1 MKTGII
7 GKPNVG
13 KSTFFKALTLAEAEI
28 ANYPFTTIK
37 PNMGM
42 GYVRVECACR
52 ELNIT
57 CKPRNSLC
65 IKKNRFVPCE
75 VIDVAGLVPEAH
87 TGKGLG
93 NQFLDDLRNADVL
106 IHIIDISGKTNEKG
120 EPDEKHDPEKDI
132 IFLENEIN
140 LWFCGIIKRNWSKV
154 SAKIKYE
161 RKDMIKELTE
171 ILSGLSVTETQ
182 IKTALGDHE
191 IVADE
196 DLQDFSLKLRK
207 ISKPIIL
214 AANKIDADADK
225 NFDRLKV
232 KYDLTPVFAEAELA
246 LKLASKAGVIDYMPG
261 DDDFLILKP
270 LDEKKTGALEFIR
283 KFMHAYGGTGVQKVL
298 NRALFEVLDQI
309 VVYPVEDEHK
319 FSDSKG
325 NILPD
330 AYLMHRGSKTID
342 LAFKVHTEIGSK
354 FITAVNCKTN
364 MKVGRDHVLENGDV
378 IKIVSGR

>member
-37 PNMGM
+37 PNTGM
-42 GYVRVECACR
+42 GYVRVECACKK
-52 ELNIT
+52 LNLT
-57 CKPRNSLC
+57 CNPRNSIC

-120 EPDEKHDPEKDI
+120 EPDENHDPEKDI

-140 LWFCGIIKRNWSKV
+140 LWFYGVIKKNWSKI
-154 SAKIKYE
+154 SAKVKYE
-161 RKDMIKELTE
+161 KKDIIKELTE
-171 ILSGLSVTETQ
+171 VLSGLSITETQ
-182 IKTALGDHE
+182 IKTALGDNE
-191 IVADE
+191 IISDD
-196 DLQDFSLKLRK
+196 DLQDFSLKLRN

-214 AANKIDADADK
+214 AANKIDADANK
-225 NFDRLKV
+225 NFTRLKD
-232 KYDLTPVFAEAELA
+232 KYNLTPVFAEAELA
-246 LKLASKAGVIDYMPG
+246 LKLASKTGAIDYLPG
-261 DDDFLILKP
+261 DEDFSILKP
-270 LDEKKTGALEFIR
+270 MNRKKMEALEFIR
-283 KFMHAYGGTGVQKVL
+283 KIMHTYNGTGVQKVL
-298 NRALFEVLDQI
+298 NKALFDVLNQI

-319 FSDSKG
+319 FADSKG
-325 NILPD
+325 NVLPD
-330 AYLMHRGSKTID
+330 AFLMPKGSKAID
-342 LAFKVHTEIGSK
+342 LAFKVHTEIGKK
-354 FITAVNCKTN
+354 FITAINCKTN
-364 MKVGRDHVLENGDV
+364 MKVGREYILENGDI